1 MEDNNLNFQIN
12 LQQQL
17 ETIGT
22 SLYQIRTAKGI
33 SLDEVAAKTLIS
45 KRLLMAIEAGNL
57 EELPEPF
64 YIQALIAKF
73 AGAIGVK
80 ESEVELNLISPENIN
95 TTVSQS
101 LTSTKVSPRKYE
113 INFQL
118 RSLHLY
124 LLYILL
130 IVVSVRG
137 ISNLVESP
145 VIVNQIP
152 EEKPS
157 EKPSLDTQ
165 VTDSNTSQQ
174 SNQPQSVPQFVSQAT
189 DPQTVMVGINLE
201 ERCWLKVMVDGKIAF
216 EGTLPKGTQRTW
228 TGKEQVTIRAGNAG
242 GVAVTFNN
250 GQKQILGKPGQVQ
263 EVTYT
268 VN

>member
-1 MEDNNLNFQIN
+1 MDDNHLNSQID
-12 LQQQL
+12 LQQKL
-17 ETIGT
+17 AKIGAT
-22 SLYQIRTAKGI
+22 LCQIRTTKGI
-33 SLDEVAAKTLIS
+33 SLDEVAAKTLIA
-45 KRLLMAIEAGNL
+45 KRLLLAIEAGNV

-64 YIQALIAKF
+64 YTQALIAKF
-73 AGAIGVK
+73 ARAI
-80 ESEVELNLISPENIN
+80 EAEDLEVELDLISSQVTN
-95 TTVSQS
+95 TSKITASAKTPPQKPGFNFQ
-101 LTSTKVSPRKYE
+101 L
-113 INFQL
+113 NFQL

-124 LLYILL
+124 LLYIFL

-137 ISNLVESP
+137 ITNLVERP
-145 VIVNQIP
+145 VAVEP
-152 EEKPS
+152 VEEPPS
-157 EKPSLDTQ
+157 IDTQ
-165 VTDSNTSQQ
+165 VAEFDDRASL
-174 SNQPQSVPQFVSQAT
+174 QPRSTPQFISQA
-189 DPQTVMVGINLE
+189 PNSQTVMVGINLE

-250 GQKQILGKPGQVQ
+250 GQKQILGKPGQVE